1 MKNLRRYYSF
11 VSTMT

>member
-1 MKNLRRYYSF
+1 MKNLRRYCSF